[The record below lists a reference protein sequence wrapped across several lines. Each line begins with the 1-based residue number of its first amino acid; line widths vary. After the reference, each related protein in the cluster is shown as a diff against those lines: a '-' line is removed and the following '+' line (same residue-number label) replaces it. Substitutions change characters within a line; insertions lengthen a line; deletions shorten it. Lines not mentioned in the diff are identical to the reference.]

1 MRLMAWL
8 GVMMMMGCS
17 SKPEPAPVRV
27 EAPKEEAAPESL
39 KEVKLDEK
47 QLAQAQLAMVT
58 VRSQA
63 LPETITSNGRVT
75 VNENRSWHV
84 GAVTEGKIIRVLVF
98 PGDRVKK
105 DQLLA
110 GMHSHD
116 IHEARAEYRKAIAED
131 ARLKTALS
139 YSLRHRDRAKRLY
152 DLKAGSLEQLEHAE
166 AELKNTQSALEN
178 AKTELDR
185 TRRHLVE
192 FLQVPLEDHEEH
204 EPGDT
209 THAEDLIPVKAPADG
224 VLIDRHVTAG
234 SVASQGDELFLIAD
248 LSTVWMIA
256 AVNEEHLGKIRTGM
270 TVKVTVQAYPDQP
283 FTGRIT
289 RIGDQMD
296 PATRTAPVRIELA
309 NPSGRLKPE
318 MYASAEIAAGSTG
331 QAVFIPQE
339 ALQQIE
345 KSNVVFVQTKPGLF
359 EAREVETGRVVRGDV
374 EVTKG
379 LQAGEVVVA
388 KGSYTLKSQLLKGSL
403 E

>member
-1 MRLMAWL
+1 MRLIVIVGLAL
-8 GVMMMMGCS
+8 LVGCS
-17 SKPEPAPVRV
+17 SKPEPAPAKAETPKA
-27 EAPKEEAAPESL
+27 EAPPADS
-39 KEVKLDEK
+39 KEVTLDEK
-47 QLAQAQLAMVT
+47 QVQQAQLQMVT
-58 VRSQA
+58 VQSQA
-63 LPETITSNGRVT
+63 LPETITSNGRIT

-84 GAVTEGKIIRVLVF
+84 GAVTDGKIIRVLVF

-116 IHEARAEYRKAIAED
+116 IHEGRAEYRKAVAEL

-139 YSLRHRDRAKRLY
+139 YSQRHRDRAKRLY

-178 AKTELDR
+178 AETELER
-185 TRRHLVE
+185 TKLHLVE
-192 FLQVPLEDHEEH
+192 FLQVPLDDHDEHKPGDSDHE
-204 EPGDT
+204 G
-209 THAEDLIPVKAPADG
+209 DLIPVKAPADG
-224 VLIDRHVTAG
+224 VVIDRHVTAG
-234 SVASQGDELFLIAD
+234 SVATQGDELFLISD
-248 LSTVWMIA
+248 LSNVWMIA
-256 AVNEEHLGKIRTGM
+256 AVNEENLGKIRTGM
-270 TVKVTVQAYPDQP
+270 QVRVSVQAYPDQT

-289 RIGDQMD
+289 RVGDQLD
-296 PATRTAPVRIELA
+296 PSTRTVPVRIELA
-309 NPSGRLKPE
+309 NPAGKLKPE

-331 QAVFIPQE
+331 QGAFIPQE

-345 KSNVVFVQTKPGLF
+345 KSNVVFVQSKPGTF
-359 EAREVETGRVVRGDV
+359 EAREVETGRVLRGDV

-379 LQAGEVVVA
+379 LKAGDVIVA

>member
-1 MRLMAWL
+1 MRLIVLIGAAVL
-8 GVMMMMGCS
+8 AGCS
-17 SKPEPAPVRV
+17 SKPEAAPVKA
-27 EAPKEEAAPESL
+27 EAAKEEAAPEAS
-39 KEVKLDEK
+39 KEVTLDAK
-47 QLAQAQLAMVT
+47 QLAQAQLEKVT
-58 VRSQA
+58 VKSQA
-63 LPETITSNGRVT
+63 LPETVASSGRIT

-84 GAVTEGKIIRVLVF
+84 GAVTDGKIIRVHVY

-116 IHEARAEYRKAIAED
+116 IHEARAEYRKAVAEE

-139 YSLRHRDRAKRLY
+139 YSQRHRDRAKRLY

-166 AELKNTQSALEN
+166 AELKNTQSAVEN
-178 AKTELDR
+178 SHTELDR
-185 TRRHLVE
+185 TKRHLVE
-192 FLQVPLEDHEEH
+192 FLQVPLEDHDEH

-209 THAEDLIPVKAPADG
+209 AHDGDLIPVKAPADG
-224 VLIDRHVTAG
+224 VVIDRHVTAG
-234 SVASQGDELFLIAD
+234 SVANQGDELFLIAD

-270 TVKVTVQAYPDQP
+270 TVKVNVQAYPEQP
-283 FTGRIT
+283 FAGRIT
-289 RIGDQMD
+289 RLGDQMD
-296 PATRTAPVRIELA
+296 AATRTAPVRIELA

-318 MYASAEIAAGSTG
+318 MYATAEIAAGATA
-331 QAVFIPQE
+331 QAAFIPQE

-345 KSNVVFVQTKPGLF
+345 NSNVVFVETKPGTF
-359 EAREVETGRVVRGDV
+359 EAREVETGRVLRGDV
-374 EVTKG
+374 EVRKG
-379 LQAGEVVVA
+379 LRPGEVIVA

>member
-8 GVMMMMGCS
+8 GVLMMAGCS
-17 SKPEPAPVRV
+17 SKPEPAPVKT
-27 EAPKEEAAPESL
+27 EASKEEAAPESS
-39 KEVKLDEK
+39 KAVKLDEK
-47 QLAQAQLAMVT
+47 QLAQARLEMVT

-63 LPETITSNGRVT
+63 LPETITSNGRIT

-139 YSLRHRDRAKRLY
+139 YSQRHRDRAKRLY
-152 DLKAGSLEQLEHAE
+152 DLKAGSLEQWEHAE

-204 EPGDT
+204 ETGDT
-209 THAEDLIPVKAPADG
+209 AHEGDLIPVKAPADG

-234 SVASQGDELFLIAD
+234 SVASQGDELFLISD
-248 LSTVWMIA
+248 LSSVWMIA

-270 TVKVTVQAYPDQP
+270 TVKVNVLAYPDQP
-283 FTGRIT
+283 FTGRIA

-296 PATRTAPVRIELA
+296 AATRTVPVRIELT

-318 MYASAEIAAGSTG
+318 MYASAEIAAGSTAE
-331 QAVFIPQE
+331 AVFIPQE
-339 ALQQIE
+339 ALQQME
-345 KSNVVFVQTKPGLF
+345 KGNVVFVQTKAGVF
-359 EAREVETGRVVRGDV
+359 EAREVETGMLVRGDV
-374 EVTKG
+374 EVKKG
-379 LQAGEVVVA
+379 LQPGEVIVA

>member
-1 MRLMAWL
+1 MRLFPSFAFL
-8 GVMMMMGCS
+8 VLLGCS
-17 SKPEPAPVRV
+17 SKPEPAPVS
-27 EAPKEEAAPESL
+27 AAPPKEEAASPSNQ
-39 KEVKLDEK
+39 VTLDDK
-47 QLAQAQLAMVT
+47 QLQQAHLDLVA

-63 LPETITSNGRVT
+63 LPETITSNGRIT
-75 VNENRSWHV
+75 VNENQSWHV
-84 GAVTEGKIIRVLVF
+84 GAITEGKIIRVHVF

-105 DQLLA
+105 DQILA

-116 IHEARAEYRKAIAED
+116 IHEARAEYRKAIAEE

-139 YSLRHRDRAKRLY
+139 YSQRHRDRAKRLY

-166 AELKNTQSALEN
+166 AELKNTQSAIEN

-209 THAEDLIPVKAPADG
+209 EHEGDLIPVKAPADG
-224 VLIDRHVTAG
+224 VLIARRVTAG
-234 SVASQGDELFLIAD
+234 SVANQGDELFLISD

-270 TVKVTVQAYPDQP
+270 KVRVNVQAYPDQP

-289 RIGDQMD
+289 RIGDQLD
-296 PATRTAPVRIELA
+296 PDTRTVPVRIELA
-309 NPSGRLKPE
+309 NPAGRLKPE
-318 MYASAEIAAGSTG
+318 MYASAEIAAGSTA
-331 QAVFIPQE
+331 QAAFIPQE
-339 ALQQIE
+339 ALQQVE
-345 KSNVVFVQTKPGLF
+345 NNNVVFVLTKPGTF
-359 EAREVETGRVVRGDV
+359 EAREVETGRVMGGDV
-374 EVTKG
+374 EVLKG
-379 LQAGEVVVA
+379 LTPGETIVA